1 MPPLGFPHSSFS
13 MDGSLVGCL
22 TSLQRFARR
31 GLHTAVVKFRMSLTS
46 KQNSTCWGGSPW
58 RICFRHRTDKV
69 SCATGVCESIN
80 LHWEIQS
87 LYYFQHLVLNYSLSG
102 KDLLCLYGELGISI
116 MANRQGRCMS
126 NLSFIS

>member
-13 MDGSLVGCL
+13 MDRSPVGCL
-22 TSLQRFARR
+22 TSLQRLDRR
-31 GLHTAVVKFRMSLTS
+31 GLHTAVVKFMISLTS
-46 KQNSTCWGGSPW
+46 KQNSTRWGG
-58 RICFRHRTDKV
+58 
-69 SCATGVCESIN
+69 CATDVRETIS
-80 LHWEIQS
+80 LHHEIKS

-102 KDLLCLYGELGISI
+102 KDLFCLHSELGISI